1 MADITEN
8 ESHELET
15 QIKAL
20 REEFKEIRAVMDEH
34 KKMGAAIYQKIQSV
48 LKIMEGNAAKME
60 ESAHKV
66 VATHLA
72 RIQPEI
78 QRTINEGMLDGRGH
92 FEAIA
97 EKVENQHHQEMKGL
111 ERLLPVGCVIL
122 GILASL
128 MGSAIVYFLMPKID
142 SDIAARLQ
150 TGAFFEKV
158 WPQLSQNEQDKLKA
172 IAEGRVSDKLNKKS
186 KKA

>member
-1 MADITEN
+1 MTDITEN
-8 ESHELET
+8 ESHELGT

-34 KKMGAAIYQKIQSV
+34 KKMGAAIYQKIQGA
-48 LKIMEGNAAKME
+48 LKIMEESAAKVE
-60 ESAHKV
+60 ESTHKV

-78 QRTINEGMLDGRGH
+78 QRTINEGMLDERDY

-97 EKVENQHHQEMKGL
+97 EKVGNKHHQEMKGL
-111 ERLLPVGCVIL
+111 EHLLPVGCVIL

-150 TGAFFEKV
+150 RGDFFERV
-158 WPQLSQNEQDKLKA
+158 WPQLSQHEQDKLKA
-172 IAEGRVSDKLNKKS
+172 IAEGRVSDKLNKKN

>member
-1 MADITEN
+1 MTDITEN
-8 ESHELET
+8 ESHELGM

-34 KKMGAAIYQKIQSV
+34 KKIGAAIYQKIQGA
-48 LKIMEGNAAKME
+48 LKIMEESATKME
-60 ESAHKV
+60 ESTHKV

-78 QRTINEGMLDGRGH
+78 QRTINEGMLDERDY

-97 EKVENQHHQEMKGL
+97 EKAGNQHHQEMKGL
-111 ERLLPVGCVIL
+111 ERFLPVGCALI

-128 MGSAIVYFLMPKID
+128 VGGAILYFLMPKMDGDTI
-142 SDIAARLQ
+142 ARLQ
-150 TGAFFEKV
+150 RGAFFEKV

-172 IAEGRVSDKLNKKS
+172 IAEGRLSDKLNKKS

>member
-1 MADITEN
+1 MTDITEN
-8 ESHELET
+8 DAHELEM

-20 REEFKEIRAVMDEH
+20 REEFKEICAVMDEH
-34 KKMGAAIYQKIQSV
+34 KKMGAAIYQKIQSA
-48 LKIMEGNAAKME
+48 LKIME

-78 QRTINEGMLDGRGH
+78 QRIVHEGMLDGRGH

-97 EKVENQHHQEMKGL
+97 EKVGDQHYQEMKSL

-128 MGSAIVYFLMPKID
+128 MGGAIVYFLMPKID

-158 WPQLSQNEQDKLKA
+158 WPQLSQHEQDKMKA
-172 IAEGRVSDKLNKKS
+172 IAEGRVSDKLNKKT